1 MSKCKTSKKEET
13 DLVQKELAT
22 CHFQRLHLVVVAE
35 VLPQLRLATRVISSD
50 IHLRYLF
57 QRKKF
62 DWTIGI
68 VYGKLKIRNYRI
80 TVERYVSH
88 R

>member
-35 VLPQLRLATRVISSD
+35 VLPQLRLVTRVISSD
-50 IHLRYLF
+50 IHL
-57 QRKKF
+57 KK
-62 DWTIGI
+62 I
-68 VYGKLKIRNYRI
+68 
-80 TVERYVSH
+80 
-88 R
+88 